1 MVEIKLKTKK
11 CFSCGKAFKQS
22 CSLDRNSRYCSTQCR
37 NTEAVKRNR
46 ARRRK
51 TIELKKF
58 DCPICSTKIE
68 TWDGKRVTCGQPEC
82 IRQLELNRSKNKDIL
97 KYGKWK
103 ILSYT
108 CKHCKEKFF
117 REGYEKK
124 KYLKRKYCSAKCCF
138 TFNSKKQRSNGSTKR
153 YYQKYSSKS
162 GYKEKNRNKRKT
174 SRETLSD
181 TWIKKL
187 LYGEYYKLG
196 IKLKAADFTKE
207 LIEMKKAEL
216 NFHRLTNTL
225 SRTNRPKGCN
235 LAFEE

>member
-1 MVEIKLKTKK
+1 MVEIALKTKK
-11 CFSCGKAFKQS
+11 CSSCGKAFKQS
-22 CSLDRNSRYCSTQCR
+22 CVLDRNSRYCSLQCR

-46 ARRRK
+46 ERRRK
-51 TIELKKF
+51 TIKLKKF
-58 DCPICSTKIE
+58 DCPICSTKVE

-82 IRQLELNRSKNKDIL
+82 IRRLELNRSKNKDIL

-103 ILSYT
+103 TLSYT
-108 CKHCKEKFF
+108 CEHCKEKFF

-124 KYLKRKYCSAKCCF
+124 KYLKRKYCSTKCCF
-138 TFNSKKQRSNGSTKR
+138 AFNSKKQALNGSRKR
-153 YYQKYSSKS
+153 WHDKTRNKPE
-162 GYKEKNRNKRKT
+162 YKEKDKNKRKKQK
-174 SRETLSD
+174 ETLSD
-181 TWIKKL
+181 AWIKKL
-187 LYGEYYKLG
+187 IYGEYYKLG

-207 LIEMKKAEL
+207 LIEMKRAEL